1 MLHKIV
7 RWFRKPPD
15 RPKSEEEIEQERK
28 EALDEAIQQ
37 AARLKKLSLSE
48 NSGWKDFC
56 LLVNDYID
64 KILQRKIVTRLDIA
78 SAETKRLLELN
89 DRDIATLQWVLQI
102 PQQFVE
108 DLENKLAEE
117 KEKEKKS
124 DE

>member
-1 MLHKIV
+1 MLHRIV
-7 RWFRKPPD
+7 RWFRKPQGK
-15 RPKSEEEIEQERK
+15 PKSEGEIEQERK
-28 EALDEAIQQ
+28 EALDEAIQE
-37 AARLKKLSLSE
+37 AGRLKKLSLSE

-64 KILQRKIVTRLDIA
+64 KLLQRKIVTRLDT
-78 SAETKRLLELN
+78 STAETKRLLELN

-108 DLENKLAEE
+108 DLESKLAEE
-117 KEKEKKS
+117 REKEKKS